1 MKVKFIID
9 TKPVP
14 KERPR
19 FGKGGRVFTPQ
30 TTLAFENTC
39 ALAYGNRHNFG
50 KDPISIKIIFNFEV
64 PKSYTKKKCLEA
76 LNGIV
81 RPGRNDI
88 DNLIKSVL
96 DGLNGIAWE
105 DDRYIAKLQAEKRY
119 NTKDFIEVEI
129 ENIN

>member
-14 KERPR
+14 KARPR
-19 FGKGGRVFTPQ
+19 LGRGGRVFTPQ

-39 ALAYGNRHNFG
+39 ALSYGNRHNFG

-76 LNGIV
+76 LKGIV
-81 RPGRNDI
+81 RPGKNDI
-88 DNLIKSVL
+88 DNLVKSVL

-105 DDRYIAKLQAEKRY
+105 DDRYIAKIQAEKRY
-119 NTKDFIEVEI
+119 NTKNFIEVEI

>member
-14 KERPR
+14 KARPR
-19 FGKGGRVFTPQ
+19 LGRGGRVFTPQ

-39 ALAYGNRHNFG
+39 ALSYGNRHNFG
-50 KDPISIKIIFNFEV
+50 KDPISIKITFNFEV
-64 PKSYTKKKCLEA
+64 PKSYTKKKQQDA
-76 LNGIV
+76 LNGIL
-81 RPGRNDI
+81 RPSRNDI
-88 DNLIKSVL
+88 DNLVKSVL

-105 DDRYIAKLQAEKRY
+105 DDRYICQLKAEKKY

>member
-14 KERPR
+14 KARPR
-19 FGKGGRVFTPQ
+19 LGRGGRVFTPQ

-39 ALAYGNRHNFG
+39 ALSYGNRHNFG
-50 KDPISIKIIFNFEV
+50 KDPISIKITFNFEV
-64 PKSYTKKKCLEA
+64 PKSYTKKKQQDA
-76 LNGIV
+76 LNGIL
-81 RPGRNDI
+81 RPSRNDI
-88 DNLIKSVL
+88 DNLIKSVF